1 MSSKANARG
10 GSPNASFIA
19 AQYHETL
26 RKSEQDGI
34 NDLERFLLFGGEVD
48 GPDGVPMLSRKSKP
62 NFSRDYLPKA
72 QTDGE
77 WSLSAPQPDTSIGYI
92 RLRETRAR
100 SFKAPFTLPAEAKF
114 MHTALTPEQ
123 SFPFLTT
130 QWKSQRNGESHEHAK
145 LQSARDGAA
154 IVNYLHCFYST
165 AKHKADVVQ
174 TSHVSLTCDLDSV
187 KMWIHWREED
197 DKTVSYKMELI
208 DQAFLNDTDSVR
220 RIRRHLHNLV
230 DYCMQER
237 LASIKSALAD
247 LMKKGAKS
255 KEDVSDDD
263 SATVASASEDGPTS
277 KKRKI

>member
-72 QTDGE
+72 QTAGK

-100 SFKAPFTLPAEAKF
+100 SFKAPFTLDEEAKF

-165 AKHKADVVQ
+165 VKHKADVVQ
-174 TSHVSLTCDLDSV
+174 
-187 KMWIHWREED
+187 RED
-197 DKTVSYKMELI
+197 DDKAGSYTMELI

-220 RIRRHLHNLV
+220 RIRRYLHNLV
-230 DYCMQER
+230 DHCMQER

-263 SATVASASEDGPTS
+263 SATVASASEDSPTS